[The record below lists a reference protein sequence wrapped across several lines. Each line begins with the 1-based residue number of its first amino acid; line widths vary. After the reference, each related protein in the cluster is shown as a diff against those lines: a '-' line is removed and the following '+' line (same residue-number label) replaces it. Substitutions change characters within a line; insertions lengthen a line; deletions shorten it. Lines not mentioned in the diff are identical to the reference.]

1 MVTAHEIL
9 GFIEPI
15 QILTTL
21 GAAVNFGQQL
31 PLDIRSTR

>member
-9 GFIEPI
+9 GYIEPI

-31 PLDIRSTR
+31 FTAIGGVD